1 MKSKLALFSIIVPC
15 VSVLIASALAQ
26 TTGSPNSASTTNSG
40 SSAYG
45 RGSFSDNQVPT
56 TSAANSARDPLVGP
70 SPTAQPAPEG
80 QATSLFSRAT
90 TIYGINRNDWRVH
103 NEEAAIAPI
112 VQQLKDAKSD
122 SEIEKLKGQLD
133 EALEKSFAMRQKR
146 HSQEIEE
153 LEAKVKTLK
162 ELVAKRQE
170 KRREIVANRRDQIL
184 RDAQGL
190 GW

>member
-1 MKSKLALFSIIVPC
+1 MKSKLAMFSIIVPC
-15 VSVLIASALAQ
+15 VSVLIASAVAQ
-26 TTGSPNSASTTNSG
+26 STRSPSSASTATSE

-45 RGSFSDNQVPT
+45 RGSFSDNQVRKT
-56 TSAANSARDPLVGP
+56 ATASSYHDPFEP
-70 SPTAQPAPEG
+70 SPAPQPAREG
-80 QATSLFSRAT
+80 QATSLFSPAA
-90 TIYGINRNDWRVH
+90 TIYGANRHDWRTH
-103 NEEAAIAPI
+103 NEDTAIAPI
-112 VQQLKDAKSD
+112 VQQLKCAKSD